1 VHSRDLVGVF
11 LKIGITGFGGPAAH
25 IALMREEFVRRREW
39 MDDAEF
45 LEMVGIANLIPGP
58 NSTELAMHIGSRRAS
73 ARGLI
78 IAGLCFILPAVM
90 IVSFFAWLY
99 EEYGTSPA
107 VIDVRYGVL
116 PVIIAIVLHAVT
128 GLGRTTLMSLQS
140 IVIAVSSF
148 VLYLIGVHELLIL
161 LLAGSFALAWTKGTD
176 YFPRRNHI
184 WSVAVLA
191 VLKNTV
197 SPNTD
202 ATVWRVFFVFLQVG
216 SVLYGS
222 GYVLLAFLENQLV
235 HQRGWI
241 TGQELLDAVAIG
253 QVTPGPLFSTATF
266 IGWQIAGV
274 WGAVAA
280 TVGIFLPSFIFVSL
294 LFVILPWVRRHKSI
308 QTFIG
313 GVTVASL
320 GLMAGVLVDLS
331 GDAIVDWFTFF
342 IAAVAL
348 VLLLRTRWNPTW
360 LITVGVAIGIAKHFV

>member
-1 VHSRDLVGVF
+1 
-11 LKIGITGFGGPAAH
+11 
-25 IALMREEFVRRREW
+25 
-39 MDDAEF
+39 
-45 LEMVGIANLIPGP
+45 
-58 NSTELAMHIGSRRAS
+58 
-73 ARGLI
+73 
-78 IAGLCFILPAVM
+78 
-90 IVSFFAWLY
+90 
-99 EEYGTSPA
+99 
-107 VIDVRYGVL
+107 
-116 PVIIAIVLHAVT
+116 
-128 GLGRTTLMSLQS
+128 
-140 IVIAVSSF
+140 
-148 VLYLIGVHELLIL
+148 
-161 LLAGSFALAWTKGTD
+161 
-176 YFPRRNHI
+176 
-184 WSVAVLA
+184 VAVLA